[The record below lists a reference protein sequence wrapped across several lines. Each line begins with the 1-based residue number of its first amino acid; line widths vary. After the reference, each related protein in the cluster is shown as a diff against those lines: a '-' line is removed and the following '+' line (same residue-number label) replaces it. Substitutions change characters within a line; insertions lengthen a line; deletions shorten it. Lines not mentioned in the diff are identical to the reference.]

1 MRWLKYNTRFYEDG
15 ALAERNGKA
24 ESRKYSDKSLIQC
37 HFVYHKSYILA
48 WDRTQASVVTGWRLP
63 A

>member
-1 MRWLKYNTRFYEDG
+1 MGMEYWWKETE
-15 ALAERNGKA
+15 KA

-37 HFVYHKSYILA
+37 HFVYHKSHTLA
-48 WDRTQASVVTGWRLP
+48 WDRTRASAVTGWRQT